1 MSRVSLL
8 RSPSLSGD
16 SFLKVVASNFCYATM
31 PSGHVG
37 DLHKARQSIIGNKV
51 LQEGATRVGVPSY
64 IQHKRFVA
72 KLWQPPLSMPSTAT
86 QAKSE
91 DGDGDVEMTSDVPEK
106 KDKGKRS
113 KKQRQLDEQN
123 TLWMGDKVRS
133 HLLIALVLYPDT
145 DMGRSLPTS

>member
-1 MSRVSLL
+1 MLL
-8 RSPSLSGD
+8 RSNLRLGD

-72 KLWQPPLSMPSTAT
+72 KLWQPPLSTPSITA

-91 DGDGDVEMTSDVPEK
+91 DGDVDVEMTSDVPEK

-133 HLLIALVLYPDT
+133 TLLVELAICPNTL
-145 DMGRSLPTS
+145 MGRSLPTS

>member
-1 MSRVSLL
+1 
-8 RSPSLSGD
+8 
-16 SFLKVVASNFCYATM
+16 M

-72 KLWQPPLSMPSTAT
+72 KLWQPPLSAPSTAAQT
-86 QAKSE
+86 KSE

-133 HLLIALVLYPDT
+133 TLLIALAIYPHT
-145 DMGRSLPTS
+145 YVGRSLPTS